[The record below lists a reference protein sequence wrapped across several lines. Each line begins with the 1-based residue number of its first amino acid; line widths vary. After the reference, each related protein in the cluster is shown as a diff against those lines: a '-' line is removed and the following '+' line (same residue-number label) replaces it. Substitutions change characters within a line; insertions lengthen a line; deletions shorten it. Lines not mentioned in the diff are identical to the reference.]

1 MDSYRNLTLNWLY
14 LDINSYFATVEQHY
28 NPSYRNK
35 PLIVVPLD
43 SDTTCAIAASVE
55 AKKLG
60 VKTGTNVGKAK
71 KMIPDLICVKS
82 NHDKYRDY
90 HHRILKEI
98 DKHIYVDD
106 ILSIDECAGRLTGKF
121 QLKENAIE
129 LAYQIK
135 KGITN
140 NIGANIKCSVG
151 IAPNKF
157 LAKIAT
163 EIKKVD
169 GLVVLE
175 GSDLPQKLYSLNL
188 RSLTG
193 IGASTYTRL
202 VSHGINSVESL
213 CSKDAS
219 FLKRAFGNIYGE
231 KYYYLLRGYNVPEE
245 KKDTQSIGNSQVL
258 PPEMRNSEN
267 AYDVARKLLLTATS
281 RLREK
286 EFFAN
291 GINLELSLA
300 NKSILK
306 NYQKLN
312 SLCDDFSLGDK
323 MKFMWHS
330 LTNNQTNLNIK
341 KISITLVNLTK
352 QKNDQL
358 ALFDNSTDCNLK
370 EKNKLEQ
377 ISKLMDEINKK
388 EGKNMVTLG
397 ITRNKND
404 TGDAIAF
411 SSV

>member
-1 MDSYRNLTLNWLY
+1 MTNYHNLTLNWLY

-28 NPSYRNK
+28 NPLYRNK

-43 SDTTCAIAASVE
+43 SDTTCAIAASAE

-71 KMIPDLICVKS
+71 QMIPDLICVKS

-98 DKHIYVDD
+98 DKHIYIDD

-121 QLKENAIE
+121 QLKQNAVE

-135 KGITN
+135 KGIMN
-140 NIGANIKCSVG
+140 NIGDNIKCSIG
-151 IAPNKF
+151 IAPNRF
-157 LAKIAT
+157 LAKVAT
-163 EIKKVD
+163 EIEKLD

-175 GSDLPQKLYSLNL
+175 GNDLPQKLYSLNL

-202 VSHGINSVESL
+202 LSHGISSVEGL

-219 FLKRAFGNIYGE
+219 FLKKAFGNIVGE

-258 PPEMRNSEN
+258 PPEMRNPEN
-267 AYDVARKLLLTATS
+267 AYEVAKRLIHTATS

-286 EFFAN
+286 EFYAN
-291 GINLELSLA
+291 GMNLELSLA
-300 NKSILK
+300 NKSSLK
-306 NYQKLN
+306 SYQKLH

-323 MKFMWHS
+323 MKSMWTS
-330 LTNNQTNLNIK
+330 LINNQTNLIIK
-341 KISITLVNLTK
+341 KISISFVNLTK

-358 ALFDNSTDCNLK
+358 ALFDNNTDCNLK

-377 ISKLMDEINKK
+377 ISKLMDKINKK
-388 EGKNMVTLG
+388 EGKNIISLG
-397 ITRNKND
+397 MTRNKNEQA
-404 TGDAIAF
+404 DAIAF
-411 SSV
+411 SSI

>member
-129 LAYQIK
+129 LVYQIK
-135 KGITN
+135 KGIIN
-140 NIGANIKCSVG
+140 NIGANIKCSIG
-151 IAPNKF
+151 IAPNRF

-163 EIKKVD
+163 EIEKVD

-202 VSHGINSVESL
+202 LSNGINSVESL

-258 PPEMRNSEN
+258 SPEMRNSEN

-286 EFFAN
+286 EFYAN

-323 MKFMWHS
+323 MKLMWH
-330 LTNNQTNLNIK
+330 LLINNQTNLNIK
-341 KISITLVNLTK
+341 KISISLVNLTK

-358 ALFDNSTDCNLK
+358 ALFDNNTDCNLK

-388 EGKNMVTLG
+388 EGKNMISLG
-397 ITRNKND
+397 MTRNKD
-404 TGDAIAF
+404 EQADAIAF
-411 SSV
+411 SSI